1 MTVQEE
7 MASSYTTFRMDM
19 RKKFFT
25 ERVAKHQNRL
35 HRKIVKSPSLEMFKK
50 CVVVA
55 LEDMA

>member
-1 MTVQEE
+1 
-7 MASSYTTFRMDM
+7 MDM

-55 LEDMA
+55 VEDMA